1 MRSAQIGYSR
11 LALFLVE
18 HAIAMTGECLR
29 MDAGQHLGENL
40 IRDKTP

>member
-1 MRSAQIGYSR
+1 
-11 LALFLVE
+11 V
-18 HAIAMTGECLR
+18 MTGECLR

>member
-1 MRSAQIGYSR
+1 
-11 LALFLVE
+11 
-18 HAIAMTGECLR
+18 MTGECLR